1 MPSKKPTVSSLKK
14 KLWKIVSEYIRRKY
28 SDWKGDVKC
37 FTCGRQYHWKQIQAG
52 HFIGGRHNAILYD
65 ERNIR
70 PQCYGCNV
78 MKHGDQLNYYRKLV
92 AIHGEKY
99 VKELERL
106 DKTTKQ
112 FTVNELIELIDLYT
126 AKLHK
131 LE

>member
-1 MPSKKPTVSSLKK
+1 MKKPTVSSLKK
-14 KLWKIVSEYIRRKY
+14 KLWKIVSEYIRRKDA
-28 SDWKGDVKC
+28 DWRGNVHC
-37 FTCGRQYHWKQIQAG
+37 FTCGRLYHWKQIQAG

-70 PQCYGCNV
+70 PQCYACNV

-92 AIHGEKY
+92 KQHGESY

-112 FTVNELIELIDLYT
+112 FTVSELLQLIELFSR
-126 AKLHK
+126 KLRS
-131 LE
+131 LD